1 MTNPW
6 HAQKTQP
13 ATDLLWMGRM
23 VQKLCIII
31 CKNRN
36 VENVT
41 HGKRARNTRASML
54 TAHTDV
60 CKRSTWW
67 HISIYIYINSS
78 SNSAY
83 FLIGTYISYI
93 YRYIRVCIGT
103 PWLSSSTSSTSVAK
117 SERKLLLHKSWLCVA
132 AALAFKRFSL
142 HKLAYSTLVLFCASE
157 SNIHRNNEIHQRCEW
172 SGFDAGLSCAHRS
185 AGVRAMGEKSSPGSP
200 LSLSR

>member
-1 MTNPW
+1 M
-6 HAQKTQP
+6 
-13 ATDLLWMGRM
+13 LRMGNVHEMRAPQCSPLTPM
-23 VQKLCIII
+23 CASVQHDDTFL
-31 CKNRN
+31 
-36 VENVT
+36 
-41 HGKRARNTRASML
+41 
-54 TAHTDV
+54 
-60 CKRSTWW
+60 
-67 HISIYIYINSS
+67 YIYINSS

-117 SERKLLLHKSWLCVA
+117 SERKVLLHKSWLCVA